1 LQFHIRNKNSP
12 LGSSEPRGYSPVH
25 EARPMDEF
33 DDELLEHGTEN
44 VEEERNWRTSR
55 RIPILL
61 FCGVLILLGGIT
73 YIAKQFQLEENL
85 QGINIEGNTS
95 LLNSE
100 VLSLAAIDTKQ
111 KFYDIDLRQV
121 EQRIEKHGLVHRA
134 TLRRESHPNRII
146 IHIEEREPIAMIR
159 SQSGEPILLDREY
172 RFFQPKKLSGLKDPD
187 KLLSVPLLGNITE
200 RDTTAIIQMAK
211 IVQMIRAA
219 NDGAMKDAIGELR
232 RTSTWD
238 FVIYTAATTTPIFI
252 GSPRD
257 EKFET
262 TLEADAAK
270 VNGTLIKESLFN
282 RQIRLLAS
290 MWQKQLK
297 EELWKNHAL
306 FVDARFD
313 GEIIVKKHSASIA
326 HQKQVID
333 SAKVKTI
340 AEKW

>member
-1 LQFHIRNKNSP
+1 M
-12 LGSSEPRGYSPVH
+12 H
-25 EARPMDEF
+25 EARPLDEF
-33 DDELLEHGTEN
+33 DDELIGQTAEN
-44 VEEERNWRTSR
+44 FEEENGWRTSR

-61 FCGVLILLGGIT
+61 FCGALLLFFSIA
-73 YIAKQFQLEENL
+73 YVAKQFQSEENL
-85 QGINIEGNTS
+85 QGISIEGNVS
-95 LLNSE
+95 LLNTE

-146 IHIEEREPIAMIR
+146 IDIEEREPIAMIR
-159 SQSGEPILLDREY
+159 SQSGEPILVDREY
-172 RFFQPKKLSGLKDPD
+172 RFFLPKKLSGLKDPD

-200 RDTTAIIQMAK
+200 HDTAAIIQMAK
-211 IVQMIRAA
+211 IVQIIRAA

-257 EKFET
+257 ERFET
-262 TLEADAAK
+262 TLEADANKAK
-270 VNGTLIKESLFN
+270 GNEIKESLFN
-282 RQIRLLAS
+282 RQIRLLATI
-290 MWQKQLK
+290 WQKQLK
-297 EELWKNHAL
+297 EELWKNNAL

-313 GEIIVKKHSASIA
+313 GEIILKKRSASIA
-326 HQKQVID
+326 HQAPVAD
-333 SAKVKTI
+333 SAKGKTI
-340 AEKW
+340 AAIH